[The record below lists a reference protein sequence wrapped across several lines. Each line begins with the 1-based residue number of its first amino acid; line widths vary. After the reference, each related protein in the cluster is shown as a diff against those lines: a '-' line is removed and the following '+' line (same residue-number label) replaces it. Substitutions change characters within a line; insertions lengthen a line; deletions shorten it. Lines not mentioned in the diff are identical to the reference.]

1 MVKNTK
7 FGVVV
12 GHRGFFNSALAID
25 GRKKI
30 LNKLNKLG
38 YEITILPE
46 HETPLGSVETIE
58 DAKKYAKLFKEKS
71 GEIDGII
78 VSLPNFGDE
87 LGILNTIKLS
97 NLNVPILIQASDDY
111 IDKVDLKNRRDAFCG
126 KLSVCNNFYQNKIPF
141 TDTLEHT
148 IDIDS
153 EVFSKDIFFFEKVC
167 RVVNRIKKARIGMI
181 GTRPAAFQ
189 TMRFSEKILQD
200 SGITVIPVDLS
211 EIIFRALNL
220 KDKDDFVQEQKK
232 SLLEYGNIPKEIT
245 QNSILKQSKLSAAV
259 NEWVEEN
266 SIDALA
272 VQCWESIQNNYGC
285 AACATMS
292 MLGERLIPSACEA
305 DVAGA
310 VSMYALTLASGKA
323 SALTDW
329 NNNYGDD
336 RSKCVVTHCSSYP
349 KSFVGRKIEISNL
362 DVLGES
368 LGAENCFGAI
378 KGKVAKGSMTFF
390 RMDTDDLN
398 GRIRAYL
405 GEGEFTDDPFDMA
418 GGVAVCQINNLRNLM
433 KYICKNGF
441 EHHVGMVR
449 SNCAEVI
456 EHSMTNY
463 FDWDIYRHS

>member
-1 MVKNTK
+1 MNKNTK
-7 FGVVV
+7 FGVII
-12 GHRGFFNSALAID
+12 GNRGFFNSDLALE
-25 GRKKI
+25 GRKKM
-30 LNKLNKLG
+30 LNKLNNLG
-38 YEITILPE
+38 YKIAILPE
-46 HETPLGSVETIE
+46 DETPSGSVETME

-71 GEIDGII
+71 EEIDGII

-87 LGILNTIKLS
+87 LGIINTIKLS

-148 IDIDS
+148 IDIES
-153 EVFSKDIFFFEKVC
+153 EIFSEDIFFFEKVC
-167 RVVNRIKKARIGMI
+167 RVVNKIKKARIGMI

-189 TMRFSEKILQD
+189 TMRISEKILQD

-211 EIIFRALNL
+211 EIIFRASNLN
-220 KDKDDFVQEQKK
+220 DKDDFVQEQKK
-232 SLLEYGNIPKEIT
+232 YLLEYGNIPKEIT
-245 QNSILKQSKLSAAV
+245 QNSILKQSKLSVAV

-272 VQCWESIQNNYGC
+272 VQCWTSIQNNYGC

-310 VSMYALTLASGKA
+310 VSMYVLTLASGNS

-329 NNNYGDD
+329 NNNYGND

-349 KSFVGRKIEISNL
+349 KSFIGREIEISNL
-362 DVLGES
+362 DVLGKS
-368 LGAENCFGAI
+368 LGAEKCFGGI
-378 KGKVAKGSMTFF
+378 KGKVSRGPMTFF
-390 RMDTDDLN
+390 RMDTDDLK
-398 GRIRAYL
+398 GQIRAYI
-405 GEGEFTDDPFDMA
+405 GEGEYTDDPFDIA
-418 GGVAVCQINNLRNLM
+418 GGVAVCQISNLRKLM
-433 KYICKNGF
+433 KYISKNGF

-449 SNCAEVI
+449 GNWAEVI
-456 EHSMTNY
+456 EHSLTNY
-463 FDWDIYRHS
+463 FNWDIYHHS